1 MHLVGSL
8 ITHVRIGNIVKRS
21 ACLLQIIKHLVRASS
36 LPLGWTAF
44 SLCSLRLEHCM
55 CYFPYVQVLKFIL
68 VVGASTLILGYQLF
82 NILAAY
88 GALDKTQ
95 TGHEFTLIWGIIMN
109 AISVCLDP

>member
-1 MHLVGSL
+1 
-8 ITHVRIGNIVKRS
+8 
-21 ACLLQIIKHLVRASS
+21 
-36 LPLGWTAF
+36 
-44 SLCSLRLEHCM
+44 M